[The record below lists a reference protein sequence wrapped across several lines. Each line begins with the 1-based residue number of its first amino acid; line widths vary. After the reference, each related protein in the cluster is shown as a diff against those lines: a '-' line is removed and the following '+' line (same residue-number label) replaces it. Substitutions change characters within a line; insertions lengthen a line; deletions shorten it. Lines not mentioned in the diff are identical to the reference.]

1 MKEVIDR
8 TVSINVFK
16 GEVLEDSLEEVVQ
29 YRQFTVQQTSVW
41 LLAAAAADE
50 QHTSHG
56 DLWRM
61 VAVLRRLC
69 PDLLCTVCRSARP
82 CQCSATDTLDH
93 RNAAARACCTGAPCD
108 TWVGGLVISER
119 APLRQLQLLAA
130 AA

>member
-1 MKEVIDR
+1 MLSPSTRQPGVQLLLQTPICCLL
-8 TVSINVFK
+8 TLVACA
-16 GEVLEDSLEEVVQ
+16 VL
-29 YRQFTVQQTSVW
+29 QQ